1 MNSAPE
7 TSRLGLPKQRINSI
21 SLRDLPQAKVIT
33 SRKTPIPSLNYNSVF
48 CRPLLTETKRAG
60 KLTGYGRISTRRN
73 MSMFKNDSVVMPM

>member
-7 TSRLGLPKQRINSI
+7 TSRLGLPKQRIK
-21 SLRDLPQAKVIT
+21 PTVIT